1 MATKMEKTMKE
12 VFGKNKVAGIGLS
25 VLVGGLGTLGVIYV
39 IGLLNYLSGFFN
51 CLAN

>member
-12 VFGKNKVAGIGLS
+12 VFGKNKVAGVCLS
-25 VLVGGLGTLGVIYV
+25 VVVGGVCTLGVIYLT
-39 IGLLNYLSGFFN
+39 GLFNYLSGFFN